1 MGYLFTIPVMAAS
14 LVGGILYSMN
24 VSYPWICLLATSLVQ
39 LVCVV
44 LFVRDP
50 KKAE

>member
-14 LVGGILYSMN
+14 LAGGILYAMN

-39 LVCVV
+39 VVCVV
-44 LFVRDP
+44 LFIRDP